1 MPFSYFVDSSEFL
14 FFTVTHL
21 ISAMSLEPKCCAV
34 QASVQHDDGMA
45 CERIAKFVKLMLA
58 FEFNHSVKTL

>member
-1 MPFSYFVDSSEFL
+1 
-14 FFTVTHL
+14 
-21 ISAMSLEPKCCAV
+21 MSLEPKCCAV